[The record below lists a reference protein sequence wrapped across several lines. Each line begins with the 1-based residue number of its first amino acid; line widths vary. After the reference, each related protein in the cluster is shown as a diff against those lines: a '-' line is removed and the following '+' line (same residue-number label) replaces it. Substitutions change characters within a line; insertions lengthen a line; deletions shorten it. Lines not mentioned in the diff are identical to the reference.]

1 MHKEYIAGP
10 GCARK
15 RRARPLLHMGHNI
28 SWRSSKTYEHNMK
41 RERQTDR
48 QRKSQRNRKRREG
61 GGGGGKKAAEMMMTD
76 RGGATATIGAAFSDK
91 RQSLRLRGGVVSKTV
106 CARSDR

>member
-1 MHKEYIAGP
+1 
-10 GCARK
+10 
-15 RRARPLLHMGHNI
+15 MGHNI

-48 QRKSQRNRKRREG
+48 QRKSQRNRKRRE
-61 GGGGGKKAAEMMMTD
+61 GGGGKKAAEMMMTD